1 MGLQAIDQN
10 IFSKVLEKT
19 NVFYCLRSMTEDNRT
34 LWSFPIPRG
43 KLFDLLP
50 AIPLNNCF
58 IT

>member
-1 MGLQAIDQN
+1 MGLQAIDK
-10 IFSKVLEKT
+10 IFFQRYWERPKCSIAPEG
-19 NVFYCLRSMTEDNRT
+19 NRT
-34 LWSFPIPRG
+34 LWSFPVWSG